1 MRRVAVA
8 LLFAALAA
16 AAALGVF
23 LAASREAGRK
33 VVFVDAEAVVAAE
46 KRRLFSLALRGE
58 LSREEA
64 EERAGRFPAR
74 FGEVVGAYGQRG
86 YLVLEAGAVLS
97 GGRDVTAEVLE
108 RLASRGEEE

>member
-1 MRRVAVA
+1 MRRAAAV

-16 AAALGVF
+16 GAALGIF
-23 LAASREAGRK
+23 GAASREAGRK
-33 VVFVDAEAVVAAE
+33 VVFVDAETVVAE
-46 KRRLFSLALRGE
+46 ERKRLFSLVLRGE

-74 FGEVVGAYGQRG
+74 FGEVVGAYGRRG

>member
-1 MRRVAVA
+1 MRRAAVA

-16 AAALGVF
+16 GAVLGVF
-23 LAASREAGRK
+23 RAASREAGVK
-33 VVFVDAEAVVAAE
+33 VVFVDAEAVVAE
-46 KRRLFSLALRGE
+46 ERKRLFSLALRGE
-58 LSREEA
+58 ISREEA

-74 FGEVVGAYGQRG
+74 FGEAVGAYGQRG

-108 RLASRGEEE
+108 RLAGRGEEE